1 MTKQVLVL
9 CQRKTGSLYGYG
21 KTAVEDLIV
30 PQINDLVRRN
40 LGDDVNIE
48 YLTNIGSNDG
58 SSDYNF
64 ILDKFNP
71 HAKDFISNHQGYY
84 SLIILN
90 TCPYFLMDY
99 QLIYNLLEPQGIM
112 VFTIF
117 PTISFPPN
125 ANALEQLTPEQYET
139 FLTFFEPQPNSVYIK
154 KYKKPETTGGNR
166 KIRRSKKIRYSKK
179 IRRSKKIRSRSKK
192 IRYSKKIRCSKK

>member
-71 HAKDFISNHQGYY
+71 PAKDFISNHKGYY

-90 TCPYFLMDY
+90 TCPYFIMDY
-99 QLIYNLLEPQGIM
+99 ELIYDLLEPQGIM

-139 FLTFFEPQPNSVYIK
+139 FLTFFEPKSNSVYIT
-154 KYKKPETTGGNR
+154 PLH
-166 KIRRSKKIRYSKK
+166 I
-179 IRRSKKIRSRSKK
+179 
-192 IRYSKKIRCSKK
+192 